1 MIVIED
7 FLDKETCDY
16 CIKYF
21 KENISDAIYFQ
32 KRMKLELFYSKE
44 DAKIK
49 KLVDKYI
56 KIYPGHYLKNIEIIE
71 WPVGESHKWHK
82 DKIYYDKTTI
92 TYLND
97 NYKGAVNFVKDFKS
111 EPKTGKIILFNSED
125 IHMASTLEEGVRYVI
140 LAWFNELK
148 K

>member
-7 FLDKETCDY
+7 FLDKEVCTY

-32 KRMKLELFYSKE
+32 KRMKLGLFNCKE
-44 DAKIK
+44 DDTIK
-49 KLVDKYI
+49 KLVDKYS
-56 KIYPGHYLKNIEIIE
+56 KIYPGHYLKNIEISE
-71 WPVGESHKWHK
+71 WPVGESHKWHR
-82 DKIYYDKTTI
+82 DNQFYDKTTI

-97 NYKGAVNFVKDFKS
+97 NYKGGVNFVKNFKS

-125 IHMASTLEEGVRYVI
+125 IHMASMLEEGVRYVI
-140 LAWFNELK
+140 LAWFNILK
-148 K
+148 